1 MTKPSTSVSSRQ
13 NSAQHPFWYRP
24 RCPCSCPSGPGTK
37 SIRFVWAFAGVVRPR
52 DAASRRISGRP
63 GLLPSA
69 PLDVARRRPAPVP
82 APALSVRVGRCRY
95 GSPSV
100 GAGQRPGKALASL
113 PPSVGGVPPSVARCR
128 PLSLPLDRAS
138 GGRAAQAGHVRSSAS
153 YGRPARPGRRRI
165 EASCAAVVGPRT
177 PRRWSSPRTRARA
190 TLSQLRGPGRPA

>member
-100 GAGQRPGKALASL
+100 GAGHRPGPGLAAALCRGRSALGCPL
-113 PPSVGGVPPSVARCR
+113 PPSVAAPAADQWWPSC
-128 PLSLPLDRAS
+128 
-138 GGRAAQAGHVRSSAS
+138 
-153 YGRPARPGRRRI
+153 
-165 EASCAAVVGPRT
+165 
-177 PRRWSSPRTRARA
+177 
-190 TLSQLRGPGRPA
+190 PGRPCPILRKLRLASPPRASAD